1 MNQIYQSF
9 LSNEFGTLQICGN
22 QNSITAVKF
31 VDTEV
36 AVTAFENEITIQC
49 KQELQEY
56 FDGKRQVFSVPLQ
69 LQGTPFQNRVWETLT
84 SINYGETITYL
95 ALAKRLGNVKSIR
108 AAASANSK
116 NPISIIV
123 PCHRVIGS
131 GGKLVGY
138 AGGLWR
144 KQKLLALEQETSG
157 TYPAIFN

>member
-1 MNQIYQSF
+1 MNQLFNSY
-9 LSNEFGTLQICGN
+9 LYNELGTLQISGN
-22 QNSITAVKF
+22 QTSITAIKF
-31 VDTEV
+31 TDNNTLADTL
-36 AVTAFENEITIQC
+36 ENEVTQQC

-56 FDGKRQVFSVPLQ
+56 FEGKRQIFSVPLQ
-69 LQGTPFQNRVWETLT
+69 FYGTSFQNKVWETLMR
-84 SINYGETITYL
+84 INYGSTLSYL

-116 NPISIIV
+116 NPIAIIV

-144 KQKLLALEQETSG
+144 KQKLLELEQQISG
-157 TYPAIFN
+157 SYRTIFS